1 MLGFCATYERD
12 YHDREQRDRKRA
24 LAWEFLSDIYQATE
38 AGNLIAQTDLMLQL
52 ALLTDAHWYL
62 EREEVAI

>member
-12 YHDREQRDRKRA
+12 CHEREQRDRKRA

-38 AGNLIAQTDLMLQL
+38 AGNLIAQTDLMVQL
-52 ALLTDAHWYL
+52 ALVTEANWYL
-62 EREEVAI
+62 EREGASV